1 MRTLRFPLVLFGAAV
16 FFLAAGAA
24 QAGGPASTLSTLQ
37 ASGCTLSVTYTW
49 SGWHNV
55 QTAVVT
61 ISDDDGDST
70 SVPIPTTG
78 SGTDQVTF
86 GVSSATV
93 LHVFTAQAWLLR
105 NGKVVGKSQLS
116 TSGTFNCT

>member
-1 MRTLRFPLVLFGAAV
+1 VRTFRFPLVLFGAAV

-24 QAGGPASTLSTLQ
+24 QAGGPTSTLSALQ
-37 ASGCTLSVTYTW
+37 ASGCNLSVTYTW

-70 SVPIPTTG
+70 SVPIPTNG
-78 SGTDQVTF
+78 SGTDQLTF
-86 GVSSATV
+86 SVGSAAV
-93 LHVFTAQAWLLR
+93 LHVFTAQAWLVR
-105 NGKVVGKSQLS
+105 NGKVVSKSQQN
-116 TSGTFNCT
+116 TSSTFNCT